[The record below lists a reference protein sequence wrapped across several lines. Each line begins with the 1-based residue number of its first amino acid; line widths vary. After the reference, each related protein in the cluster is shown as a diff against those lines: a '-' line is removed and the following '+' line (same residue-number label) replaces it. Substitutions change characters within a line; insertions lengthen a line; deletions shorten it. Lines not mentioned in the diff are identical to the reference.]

1 MGVEHDHA
9 LVREPILGA
18 DVAFGLGGSGNG
30 EDERQGKK
38 GEKAHVRGSGLRRH

>member
-18 DVAFGLGGSGNG
+18 DLAVRLGGSGNG
-30 EDERQGKK
+30 EDKRQGEK
-38 GEKAHVRGSGLRRH
+38 GEKAHV